1 MPVTRNQSAFSQ
13 GNKSNLGQSQP
24 AALTESSEPSEEGA
38 SAEASRRDSPDNCSI
53 CLGPFNNK
61 SFTSN
66 CAHSFCFVCL
76 KQWSKVK
83 AECPLCKQPFTSI
96 FHNVRSNDS
105 YDIFDLPPRNVP
117 PPSDYNFFDLVGGNL
132 RTMTVAAPS
141 ANEFHNFFNL
151 SHPSLDADLT
161 LSNFSRFQFRHRRYL
176 GQHHHHNQ
184 HPVHGEHQYS
194 YTGVQVNPATHI
206 NGENWPRG
214 PENFRREIYRRRMGP
229 PAVVLGMETSTY
241 RLTPA
246 MVAASD
252 HRMHRIMPWLT
263 RELRVLL
270 HSHQSLR
277 LAISLIQPLLTVLS
291 LDSEEF
297 LNRITPLLGRRSQQ
311 FMQQFVAFANSALT
325 MQVYDRRAMYQRPD
339 YSNML
344 PISSSG
350 SSSSD
355 DDVVEITSISSAS
368 NNNTNNNNNNINRT
382 GRGAVTSGSRI
393 TSSTVPSNSLLSGLL
408 SNHGWDSP
416 IPGPSWETLNVV
428 DDDDVQIQEDP
439 VSVSSETDD
448 PVYRPDARN
457 PDSDDSKAGSD
468 LVFLKYDKPWNE
480 RSPINLSS
488 SSEAEEPVDHS
499 KKKKKSKHK
508 KRSKDPESKTHKP
521 SLKIKIRRKH
531 KARRSKDND
540 EDDYEVGSDSSED
553 DERRRSQS
561 IGSGD
566 RSSGKRHK
574 KSKDRNKKSSRKANE
589 KNSDRELVDRLFAE
603 AITRPDITSIFQDEP
618 TNTSFQVESVE
629 NRQSSGKA
637 KEKRKKKRKNSS
649 SPSTSR
655 AYKKHHSG
663 HKKSSEVSRTSHV
676 PRHSSRDTG
685 APGHSGQANVSTATA
700 GSSMSPSVQRPGTFQ
715 PSFLPMPDTVQHI
728 PLNLWVSTWPAL
740 SVSTHAFGS
749 GPPTSNALPPPL
761 PHALNLSASRTGG
774 AGLAPRTISS
784 SSSADNVSEDEQ
796 LTGDNTSSAPG
807 SHKRTMQWVESN
819 FFNNHRSTGT
829 EKGSE
834 VTSSSLPSTSQ
845 TSKLPG
851 TSGLTTQQ
859 SKKSC
864 NFSTDF
870 LLNLD
875 TSKPPSLVSNTDAA
889 SAAANY
895 TAKQTIELVCS
906 SDDEQNRSVDEVLVC
921 SSDNGA
927 GSDTDSDNG
936 VGDINPDTEE
946 MKKNNSETNY
956 RRDKS
961 VSDNINTSGQ
971 DVAEGKSSRVIAYKQ
986 SCSKTKTHALSPQD
1000 PIVPI
1005 IQQNDSET
1013 GTLGNILDF
1022 VLDCEQP
1029 NSSSPFS
1036 SSKPKQ
1042 KIPEQTINSSDSVV
1056 ISTTIASNAITV
1068 LTTSACQAP
1077 AADLKVSHSG
1087 STVTTTPFFIFPGCT
1102 SQTSSIC
1109 MPSVQPGDGS
1119 YLPYS
1124 SIPTGPISFPP
1135 LLPPSVPLG
1144 LPKVPNLPNAFPFPQ
1159 SIAPLIPSAT
1169 ELFPVCPSNEEVSAP
1184 VLQESSGN
1192 AASNVPPEGRNVEV
1206 AFFPAQMLSTEQTT
1220 TSQMASDKTSDS
1232 SKSDIPNP
1240 TMHTLPNPYPS
1251 LAAPSASQEPGQES
1265 FNVPFNV
1272 NADTSALNNVQRFSE
1287 EHAIPYSSV
1296 VQDLQNN
1303 ELPLN
1308 KSTIV
1313 SSEQRMAMLFPALP
1327 TVVQDLQVNS
1337 NFPPTD
1343 QGVAQ
1348 ASPSSAVQCNSLT
1361 RTDQVFELT
1370 DCASS
1375 CVYNAERENENK
1387 KSVAENETE
1396 KHSSVENT
1404 LQVLETGK
1412 GRSTDLLP
1420 FSQDEMQSS
1429 GQAYTMP
1436 SPLLQNN
1443 NNRNL
1448 VPADTV
1454 ELDKVVN
1461 STSA

>member
-24 AALTESSEPSEEGA
+24 AASTESSEEGA
-38 SAEASRRDSPDNCSI
+38 STEAPRRDSPDNCSI

-117 PPSDYNFFDLVGGNL
+117 PPSDINFFDLVGGNL

-151 SHPSLDADLT
+151 SHPSLNADLT

-176 GQHHHHNQ
+176 GQHHHNQ

-194 YTGVQVNPATHI
+194 YSGVQVNPATHI

-270 HSHQSLR
+270 QSHQSLR
-277 LAISLIQPLLTVLS
+277 LAISVIQPLLTQFS
-291 LDSEEF
+291 LDSGEF
-297 LNRITPLLGRRSQQ
+297 LNRVTPLLGRRSQQ

-344 PISSSG
+344 PVSSSG

-368 NNNTNNNNNNINRT
+368 NNNTINNNNRESS
-382 GRGAVTSGSRI
+382 GAIASGSRI
-393 TSSTVPSNSLLSGLL
+393 ASSAVPSTSLLSGLL

-416 IPGPSWETLNVV
+416 IPGPSWERLNVV
-428 DDDDVQIQEDP
+428 DDDDDVQIQEDP

-457 PDSDDSKAGSD
+457 LDSDDSKAGSD

-508 KRSKDPESKTHKP
+508 KKNKEQESKTHKP

-540 EDDYEVGSDSSED
+540 EDDYEVGSDSSDEG
-553 DERRRSQS
+553 ERRQSQS

-574 KSKDRNKKSSRKANE
+574 KSRDRSRKNARKINE
-589 KNSDRELVDRLFAE
+589 KNNDRELVDRLFAE
-603 AITRPDITSIFQDEP
+603 TITQSNITSIFEDEP
-618 TNTSFQVESVE
+618 TNTLQAESVE
-629 NRQSSGKA
+629 KTQSSGKA
-637 KEKRKKKRKNSS
+637 REKRKKKRKNSS
-649 SPSTSR
+649 SPSSR

-663 HKKSSEVSRTSHV
+663 HKKSSAANRTSHTH
-676 PRHSSRDTG
+676 RHSSREAAAG
-685 APGHSGQANVSTATA
+685 LSGQTNVSTATA
-700 GSSMSPSVQRPGTFQ
+700 EASMSPSVQRPGTFQ
-715 PSFLPMPDTVQHI
+715 PSFLPIPDTVQHI

-749 GPPTSNALPPPL
+749 GPPTSSALPPPL
-761 PHALNLSASRTGG
+761 PHAINLAPRAGG
-774 AGLAPRTISS
+774 NSLAPRTISS
-784 SSSADNVSEDEQ
+784 SSSSDNASEDEQ
-796 LTGDNTSSAPG
+796 QEGDNKISSAPG
-807 SHKRTMQWVESN
+807 SHKRTKQWVESN
-819 FFNNHRSTGT
+819 FFNNHSSIGK
-829 EKGSE
+829 EKVSE
-834 VTSSSLPSTSQ
+834 TASSSLVSTSQ
-845 TSKLPG
+845 PSKSQEAPGSTS
-851 TSGLTTQQ
+851 QQ
-859 SKKSC
+859 SKKTC

-870 LLNLD
+870 LLNFD
-875 TSKPPSLVSNTDAA
+875 TSKLTSNTDNP
-889 SAAANY
+889 SARANY

-906 SDDEQNRSVDEVLVC
+906 SGDEQNKSEDEVLVC

-927 GSDTDSDNG
+927 ASDTDSENDGDTSSQTGKIQKNKSEPIDHRDNT
-936 VGDINPDTEE
+936 INKD
-946 MKKNNSETNY
+946 
-956 RRDKS
+956 
-961 VSDNINTSGQ
+961 VHISGQ
-971 DVAEGKSSRVIAYKQ
+971 DVYSSNTVGTGSRLLAYKQ
-986 SCSKTKTHALSPQD
+986 SSSRSKADALSPHYTT
-1000 PIVPI
+1000 VSAT
-1005 IQQNDSET
+1005 QQNHLET
-1013 GTLGNILDF
+1013 GTPGNILDF

-1029 NSSSPFS
+1029 NLDNPS
-1036 SSKPKQ
+1036 SSKLKQ
-1042 KIPEQTINSSDSVV
+1042 LEKNPEKTTNPHLVE
-1056 ISTTIASNAITV
+1056 ISTVAASYAPNV
-1068 LTTSACQAP
+1068 LTTSTCHAP
-1077 AADLKVSHSG
+1077 KLTISHTDS
-1087 STVTTTPFFIFPGCT
+1087 SVTTTPFFIYPGCS

-1109 MPSVQPGDGS
+1109 MSSVQPGDGS

-1124 SIPTGPISFPP
+1124 TIPTAPISFPP
-1135 LLPPSVPLG
+1135 LIPPSVPLG
-1144 LPKVPNLPNAFPFPQ
+1144 LPKVPNLPNAFPFHQ
-1159 SIAPLIPSAT
+1159 SLTSMISPAA
-1169 ELFPVCPSNEEVSAP
+1169 ELFPVCTSNEEISACRS
-1184 VLQESSGN
+1184 QESSRNTG
-1192 AASNVPPEGRNVEV
+1192 SNLADEGRSIE
-1206 AFFPAQMLSTEQTT
+1206 APSFPAQLLTTEQTSQ
-1220 TSQMASDKTSDS
+1220 TSIDRISAASKPDK
-1232 SKSDIPNP
+1232 PNG
-1240 TMHTLPNPYPS
+1240 TIQTLPNPFPL
-1251 LAAPSASQEPGQES
+1251 LAAPSACHGPGQQTI
-1265 FNVPFNV
+1265 NIPFNA
-1272 NADTSALNNVQRFSE
+1272 NPAPPSALNNVQTFTEENASPNSSVAQDMHKNKSPSKQSIIGNSE
-1287 EHAIPYSSV
+1287 EQKTTIP
-1296 VQDLQNN
+1296 
-1303 ELPLN
+1303 
-1308 KSTIV
+1308 
-1313 SSEQRMAMLFPALP
+1313 FPAP
-1327 TVVQDLQVNS
+1327 STVVRNLHANPLFLHV
-1337 NFPPTD
+1337 D
-1343 QGVAQ
+1343 QIQAQ
-1348 ASPSSAVQCNSLT
+1348 TLASSSVQCNSVT
-1361 RTDQVFELT
+1361 ETDQPS
-1370 DCASS
+1370 ASS
-1375 CVYNAERENENK
+1375 SVFLELENDNK
-1387 KSVAENETE
+1387 TSFSKNETE
-1396 KHSSVENT
+1396 IQSSVKNT
-1404 LQVLETGK
+1404 SQVLET
-1412 GRSTDLLP
+1412 DLLL
-1420 FSQDEMQSS
+1420 SQDEMQ
-1429 GQAYTMP
+1429 YTGEDNIT
-1436 SPLLQNN
+1436 PLQDSNT
-1443 NNRNL
+1443 NL
-1448 VPADTV
+1448 HNSAETADSEKHV
-1454 ELDKVVN
+1454 E
-1461 STSA
+1461 